1 MKKEN
6 GAIKLITL
14 VSAILILI
22 LVLFAVFI
30 WQRIK
35 MNKMSSNNISSKS
48 TGNETKKEEE
58 DEKLTEIKI
67 QTESDFT
74 YSFLKLEN
82 KKTNMIYSPLSIK
95 YGLKMLQEGAEGTT
109 YTQINDVVGNLKLP
123 TYKNVQNSLSLANGI
138 FIKDTFFNAV
148 KQTYKDTLTNKY
160 NAEIMQDKFENPNNI
175 NKWIENKTLGIIKDM
190 LKPSDISPDTQ
201 LALIN
206 ALAIDM
212 EWDEQFDAKDTYGN
226 TFYLTNNKQMQ
237 ATTMSKETTSE
248 GVSYYLGKDITALTM
263 DLKEYDGT
271 KLEFLAIMPNENL
284 SEYIRLL
291 TNDEINKID
300 KNLKLASK
308 EKAGVKITIPK
319 FSYEY
324 DLNFKEDLMKLG
336 ISDAFSENT
345 AKFSNIANVPLY
357 VSKALHK
364 ANIDFTEKGIKAA
377 AVTVFTMDENAMIM
391 EQKPVEVNI
400 NKPFLFL
407 IRDKQTKEVWFTGTV
422 FEPNSWNNDKAE
434 YEIR

>member
-123 TYKNVQNSLSLANGI
+123 IYKNVQNSLSLANGI

-237 ATTMSKETTSE
+237 ATTMSKETTSG

-263 DLKEYDGT
+263 DLKEYNGT
-271 KLEFLAIMPNENL
+271 KLEFVAIMPNENL
-284 SEYIRLL
+284 SEYVRLL

-336 ISDAFSENT
+336 ISDAFSENI
-345 AKFSNIANVPLY
+345 ANFSNIANVPLY

-391 EQKPVEVNI
+391 KQKPVEVNI

-422 FEPNSWNNDKAE
+422 FEPNSWDNDKVE
-434 YEIR
+434 YVIR

>member
-1 MKKEN
+1 
-6 GAIKLITL
+6 
-14 VSAILILI
+14 
-22 LVLFAVFI
+22 
-30 WQRIK
+30 
-35 MNKMSSNNISSKS
+35 
-48 TGNETKKEEE
+48 
-58 DEKLTEIKI
+58 
-67 QTESDFT
+67 
-74 YSFLKLEN
+74 
-82 KKTNMIYSPLSIK
+82 
-95 YGLKMLQEGAEGTT
+95 
-109 YTQINDVVGNLKLP
+109 
-123 TYKNVQNSLSLANGI
+123 
-138 FIKDTFFNAV
+138 
-148 KQTYKDTLTNKY
+148 
-160 NAEIMQDKFENPNNI
+160 
-175 NKWIENKTLGIIKDM
+175 
-190 LKPSDISPDTQ
+190 
-201 LALIN
+201 
-206 ALAIDM
+206 M